1 MGTIYMLTLPLK
13 TTRIIYKK
21 ENLNNHSVAPTLC
34 HGKEYSQITSTA
46 NNRILGKRQ
55 CWARRG
61 PRKIC
66 CFLGCTA
73 GVVYVVF
80 KKLQSLWQK

>member
-1 MGTIYMLTLPLK
+1 MGTIYMLTRQLK
-13 TTRIIYKK
+13 TTRIIYKND
-21 ENLNNHSVAPTLC
+21 NLNNHSVAPTLC

-55 CWARRG
+55 CWAR
-61 PRKIC
+61 
-66 CFLGCTA
+66 A
-73 GVVYVVF
+73 SVVYVVF